1 MSTGGAWV
9 TERKGW
15 VVQLWAS
22 DRQGEFYSSLQLFA
36 ASDRQGE
43 SSLKWQEGCTGLHWM
58 HSLLVRSHC
67 VRTLVVPVKLPLLPG
82 KVLMFVKESSLWMTG
97 VVGTTLVGLVGTTIV
112 PPPAYTAAPQLLPPA
127 DNAGNEHFAA
137 LSSNFL
143 PSHWEQAS
151 HWEQPSHLASNP
163 LRASSCCSWLESS
176 TDGAL
181 CSRFAIFSG
190 TP

>member
-36 ASDRQGE
+36 RRVLSQVTRGLDWT
-43 SSLKWQEGCTGLHWM
+43 SLDALTACEL
-58 HSLLVRSHC
+58 
-67 VRTLVVPVKLPLLPG
+67 TLVVPVKLPLLPG
-82 KVLMFVKESSLWMTG
+82 KVLMFEKESSLWMTG
-97 VVGTTLVGLVGTTIV
+97 VVGTTLVGVVGTTIV

-151 HWEQPSHLASNP
+151 HLASNP
-163 LRASSCCSWLESS
+163 LRESHWEQAPAAADWKAALMEHSAAGLPFFQAHPS
-176 TDGAL
+176 TINSL
-181 CSRFAIFSG
+181 CSI
-190 TP
+190 